1 MLRKTVMTLIFLGTA
16 VCRSG
21 TALAQSGAA
30 PVDSGDT
37 AFVLISAALVLFM
50 TVGLAFFYGGLV
62 RRKNVLSI
70 MTQCVFM
77 MGAIGIQWVLFGYT
91 LSFGPDKGGLIGG
104 LEWIGLRGV
113 GLTPNADY
121 GPTVPHQAFMIYQAM
136 FAIIT
141 PALII
146 GAFAERMKFGGF
158 CVFSILWAFLVYDPI
173 CHWIWGVG
181 GFLRNLGVL
190 DFAGGA
196 VVHINAGI
204 AALAAALVLGKRSG
218 YPDRTI
224 PPHNLPFTMLG
235 AGMLW
240 FGWFGF
246 NAGSALAANG
256 LATSAFVVTNTAA
269 AAATLT
275 WMGLE
280 WANGAGKPTML
291 GMATGAVAGLAT
303 ITPAAGF
310 VSPVAAIIIGAAASV
325 VCYFMVA
332 YVKERFS
339 YDDSLDAFG
348 VHGVGGAIGMIATGL
363 FASKAINPAGANG
376 LLFGNPKQLGIQ
388 LIGVAVTTV
397 YSLAATFVIFK
408 VVNLIFGLRAGE
420 DEERIGL
427 DLTQHN
433 EAGYTVLD

>member
-1 MLRKTVMTLIFLGTA
+1 LRKTVMTLIFLGTA

>member
-1 MLRKTVMTLIFLGTA
+1 MFLAGEKA
-16 VCRSG
+16 F
-21 TALAQSGAA
+21 AQSGAPA
-30 PVDSGDT
+30 VDTGDT
-37 AFVLISAALVLFM
+37 AFVLMSAALVLFM

-70 MTQCVFM
+70 MSQCIFM

-104 LEWIGLRGV
+104 LDWIGLRGV
-113 GLTPNADY
+113 GGVPNADY
-121 GPTVPHQAFMIYQAM
+121 AATIPQTSFVMFQAM

-146 GAFAERMKFGGF
+146 GAFAERMKFGAF
-158 CVFSILWAFLVYDPI
+158 CVFSLLWSFLVYDPI
-173 CHWIWGVG
+173 CHWVWGVG
-181 GFLRNLGVL
+181 GFLRNMGAL
-190 DFAGGA
+190 DFAGGT

-204 AALAAALVLGKRSG
+204 AALVCALVLGKRSG
-218 YPDRTI
+218 YPDRSI
-224 PPHNLPFTMLG
+224 PPHNLPFTLLG

-246 NAGSALAANG
+246 NAGSALGANG
-256 LATSAFVVTNTAA
+256 LAANAFLTTNTAA
-269 AAATLT
+269 AAAAVV
-275 WMGLE
+275 WMALE
-280 WANGAGKPTML
+280 WLNGEGKPTML